1 MRHADAELQL
11 WLANDR
17 ITRDQRDHELVR
29 LVRHGSA
36 NPTLRQRAGK
46 LVITVGERLAGEPRR
61 AADGP
66 RLAARAS

>member
-1 MRHADAELQL
+1 MRHAEAELQL

-17 ITRDQRDHELVR
+17 IAREHRDQERAR
-29 LVRHGSA
+29 LVRHGSEK
-36 NPTLRQRAGK
+36 PTLRQRAGK
-46 LVITVGERLAGEPRR
+46 LVITAGERLAGEPRR

>member
-1 MRHADAELQL
+1 MRHADAELAL

-17 ITRDQRDHELVR
+17 ITREQRDQALAR
-29 LVRHGSA
+29 LVRHGSE

-46 LVITVGERLAGEPRR
+46 LVIRVGERLAGEPRR
-61 AADGP
+61 AAEGA